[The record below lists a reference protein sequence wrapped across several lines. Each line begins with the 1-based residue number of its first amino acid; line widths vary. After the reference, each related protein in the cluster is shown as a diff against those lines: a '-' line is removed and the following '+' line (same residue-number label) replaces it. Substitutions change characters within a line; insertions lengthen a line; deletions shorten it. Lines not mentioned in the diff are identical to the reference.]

1 MARAITMKR
10 KTIIMEH
17 ANTAASAS
25 FFSYKNL
32 GINSLRVRQMLS
44 MLVLVALG
52 VSLLGGGYLSM
63 HSSRLM
69 SDMMLQ
75 QQAVASKLLVNIPTF
90 NDEAIITEDD
100 RFELLQIL
108 SQHKFSEGFAD
119 DGSKREYYAYLENP
133 LTGVV
138 RWQSKFPFEA
148 KAHSNNVAS
157 KQLIKPFNITDDNS
171 DRPVLKERA
180 LTVVYNDST
189 QKRLNY
195 MVYSQHMRI
204 QGQEPVRL
212 VIAKSAIDFTS
223 DWDHV
228 QKNIIALFFST
239 LALVLISQLISNYFI
254 ITPIRDFE
262 AEVKKIESG
271 AQKAIEKAYPV
282 ELMEVKSAINTLI
295 NVEKGQKKRYR
306 ESLDNLAHSLK
317 TPLAGL
323 LANAQTNY
331 EMKTDDHTDLV
342 NEINHMCEIV
352 AYQLKRAAVRAPNAM
367 VEQQQLRPILY
378 RLKNSLE
385 KVYHQKQFDININV
399 DELDKV
405 RLESDDLI
413 ELFGNL
419 MNNSCRFCDRVVE
432 VSAKSE
438 TNFLVVD
445 IDDDGMGFGVDS
457 PSELLKRGM
466 RDDSKTE
473 GQGIGLAISN
483 EIVEAAGGR
492 IELKVSPQIGARVR
506 LYLPH

>member
-1 MARAITMKR
+1 
-10 KTIIMEH
+10 MEH
-17 ANTAASAS
+17 ANAAASES

-52 VSLLGGGYLSM
+52 VSLLGGGYLSI

-69 SDMMLQ
+69 SEMMLQ
-75 QQAVASKLLVNIPTF
+75 QQGVASQLLVNIPAF
-90 NDEAIITEDD
+90 SDEAIITENDKS
-100 RFELLQIL
+100 ELLQIL
-108 SQHKFSEGFAD
+108 SQNRFSDGFSD
-119 DGSKREYYAYLENP
+119 DGSKSEYYAYLENP
-133 LTGVV
+133 TTGVV

-148 KAHSNNVAS
+148 KADSNKIAS
-157 KQLIKPFNITDDNS
+157 KQLIKQFHIIDDLS
-171 DRPVLKERA
+171 DRPVLKERS
-180 LTVVYNDST
+180 LKPYTEQS
-189 QKRLNY
+189 QQQLLNF
-195 MVYSQHMRI
+195 MVYSQKIRI

-212 VIAKSAIDFTS
+212 VIAKSAIDFTNN
-223 DWDHV
+223 WDHV

-239 LALVLISQLISNYFI
+239 LALVLVSQLISNYFI
-254 ITPIRDFE
+254 IMPIRDFE
-262 AEVKKIESG
+262 SEVKKIESG
-271 AQKAIEKAYPV
+271 AQKAIERAYPV

-295 NVEKGQKKRYR
+295 HVEKGQKKRYR

-317 TPLAGL
+317 TPLAAL

-331 EMKTDDHTDLV
+331 DMKDADHDDLV
-342 NEINHMCEIV
+342 TEIKHMSDIV

-378 RLKNSLE
+378 RLKNSLQ
-385 KVYHQKQFDININV
+385 KVYHQKSFEIKVNV
-399 DELDKV
+399 DELEKV
-405 RLESDDLI
+405 RLEPDDLI

-419 MNNSCRFCDRVVE
+419 VNNACRFCDRE
-432 VSAKSE
+432 IEISAKSE

-492 IELKVSPQIGARVR
+492 VELKVSPQIGARVR

>member
-1 MARAITMKR
+1 
-10 KTIIMEH
+10 
-17 ANTAASAS
+17 
-25 FFSYKNL
+25 
-32 GINSLRVRQMLS
+32 MLS

-69 SDMMLQ
+69 SDMMLKQ
-75 QQAVASKLLVNIPTF
+75 QSVASELLVSIPAF
-90 NDEAIITEDD
+90 SDEAIITEQDKSD
-100 RFELLQIL
+100 LLQLL
-108 SQHKFSEGFAD
+108 SRHDFSDGFSD
-119 DGSKREYYAYLENP
+119 DGSKSEYYAYLENP
-133 LTGVV
+133 QTGVI
-138 RWQSKFPFEA
+138 RWQSKFPLESQA
-148 KAHSNNVAS
+148 SGNNIAS
-157 KQLIKPFNITDDNS
+157 KRLFKPFNITDDLT
-171 DRPVLKERA
+171 DRPVLKERI
-180 LTVVYNDST
+180 LSSYSGSEKQQTFLSF
-189 QKRLNY
+189 
-195 MVYSQHMRI
+195 MVYSQHVRVE
-204 QGQEPVRL
+204 GQAPARL
-212 VIAKSAIDFTS
+212 VIAKSAIDFTNN
-223 DWDHV
+223 WDHV

-271 AQKAIEKAYPV
+271 AQKAIEKVYPV

-323 LANAQTNY
+323 LANAQSNY
-331 EMKTDDHTDLV
+331 EMKKDDHTDLV

-385 KVYHQKQFDININV
+385 KVYHQKTFDININV

-405 RLESDDLI
+405 RLENDDLI

-432 VSAKSE
+432 VSATSE

>member
-1 MARAITMKR
+1 
-10 KTIIMEH
+10 MEH
-17 ANTAASAS
+17 ANTAASES
-25 FFSYKNL
+25 FFSYRNL

-69 SDMMLQ
+69 SDMMLK
-75 QQAVASKLLVNIPTF
+75 QQAVASELLVNVPTF
-90 NDEAIITEDD
+90 SDEAIITERDKSD
-100 RFELLQIL
+100 LLQIL
-108 SQHKFSEGFAD
+108 SQHSFSAGFSD

-133 LTGVV
+133 KTGAV

-148 KAHSNNVAS
+148 QADGNKVAP
-157 KQLIKPFNITDDNS
+157 KQLIKPFNITDDVS
-171 DRPVLKERA
+171 DRPVLKERT
-180 LTVVYNDST
+180 LRSVTDQT
-189 QKRLNY
+189 PKLLNF
-195 MVYSQHMRI
+195 MVYSQNVGI
-204 QGQEPVRL
+204 QGQEPMRL
-212 VIAKSAIDFTS
+212 VIAKSAIDFTN

-262 AEVKKIESG
+262 SEVKKIEAG

-331 EMKTDDHTDLV
+331 EMRTDDHDDLV

-378 RLKNSLE
+378 RLKGSLE
-385 KVYHQKQFDININV
+385 KVYHQKKFDINITV

-419 MNNSCRFCDRVVE
+419 MNNACRFCDRVVE
-432 VSAKSE
+432 VSATSE

-492 IELKVSPQIGARVR
+492 IELKVSPHVGARVR

>member
-1 MARAITMKR
+1 
-10 KTIIMEH
+10 MEY
-17 ANTAASAS
+17 ANTATSGS
-25 FFSYKNL
+25 FFSYRNL

-44 MLVLVALG
+44 MLVLVAIG

-63 HSSRLM
+63 HNSRLM
-69 SDMMLQ
+69 NEMMLE
-75 QQAVASKLLVNIPTF
+75 QQAVASQLLVTVPAF
-90 NDEAIITEDD
+90 NDEAIVTEADKN
-100 RFELLQIL
+100 ELLQLL

-133 LTGVV
+133 ETGVV
-138 RWQSKFPFEA
+138 RWQSKFPLEA
-148 KAHSNNVAS
+148 KASGNNVAS
-157 KQLIKPFNITDDNS
+157 KQLIKPFNITDDKL
-171 DRPVLKERA
+171 DKPTLKERL
-180 LTVVYNDST
+180 LTSYSEEEATKQV
-189 QKRLNY
+189 LGF
-195 MVYSQHMRI
+195 MVYSQNLRV
-204 QGQEPVRL
+204 QGQEPARL
-212 VIAKSAIDFTS
+212 VIAKSAIDFTN

-262 AEVKKIESG
+262 SEVKKIEAG

-331 EMKTDDHTDLV
+331 DMKKDDHSDLV

-378 RLKNSLE
+378 RLKGSLE
-385 KVYHQKQFDININV
+385 KVYHQKTFDININV

-419 MNNSCRFCDRVVE
+419 MNNACRFCDTVVE
-432 VSAKSE
+432 VSATSE
-438 TNFLVVD
+438 TNFLIVD
-445 IDDDGMGFGVDS
+445 IDDDGMGFGVDT

-473 GQGIGLAISN
+473 GQGIGMAISN